1 MKAQLKELASND
13 TFKALF
19 SNLNKIGAICLSIP
33 VTTASIERTFSQM
46 KFIKTHLSYKFF
58 EDTLN
63 FAVFV
68 DFTATSKI
76 NPRKS
81 YYSIHKCN
89 DSLVDPRNLIHDM
102 YH

>member
-1 MKAQLKELASND
+1 MCAMKTIHLYAYCLYCYIYCIGGTLR
-13 TFKALF
+13 TI
-19 SNLNKIGAICLSIP
+19 NL
-33 VTTASIERTFSQM
+33 
-46 KFIKTHLSYKFF
+46 
-58 EDTLN
+58 
-63 FAVFV
+63 AVFM